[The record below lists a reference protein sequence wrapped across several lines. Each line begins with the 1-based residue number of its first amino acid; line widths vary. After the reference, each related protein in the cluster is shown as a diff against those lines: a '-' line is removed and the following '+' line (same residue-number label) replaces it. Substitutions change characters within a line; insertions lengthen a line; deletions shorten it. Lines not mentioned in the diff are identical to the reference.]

1 MKTVSLGLRLS
12 GVGTFLAVV
21 AVLFFPALRAQQN
34 TGELDVG
41 VRTTVDPD
49 IKFNKKAKAEVAA
62 QPRPRLY
69 AILQVH
75 QRVGPEKL
83 VKPVDAEMIAREVAH
98 QLDLQG
104 FHRVQ
109 APQKPEILIT
119 AEYGRGMLANPYL
132 GGDQV
137 IENPET
143 GMASVTPS
151 GLGYAQLLRQ
161 KTHGYEMKLQKAS
174 YEKLYIEV
182 RAWKYPSSAS
192 EKPRVMWTALMN
204 VDDPDN
210 RDLNTIFKD
219 ILAAGA
225 PYFDRKVDDPEVEV
239 FKPLAEG
246 NVKVGTPTVV
256 EPAKPTAR

>member
-1 MKTVSLGLRLS
+1 MKMNTPGLRRW
-12 GVGTFLAVV
+12 GVNVFLAVSV
-21 AVLFFPALRAQQN
+21 VLACRDLHAQQN

-49 IKFNKKAKAEVAA
+49 AKFDKKAKAETAA

-69 AILQVH
+69 AMLQVQ
-75 QRVGPEKL
+75 QRIGPEKL

-104 FHRVQ
+104 FHKVQ
-109 APQKPEILIT
+109 PPQKPEIVIT
-119 AEYGRGMLANPYL
+119 AEYGRGMLSNPYL

-151 GLGYAQLLRQ
+151 GLGFVQLLRQ
-161 KTHGYEMKLQKAS
+161 KTLGYEAKLQKAS

-204 VDDPDN
+204 VDDPDH
-210 RDLNTIFKD
+210 RDLNGIFKEM
-219 ILAAGA
+219 LAAGA
-225 PYFDRKVDDPEVEV
+225 HYFDRKVNDPEVEV
-239 FKPLAEG
+239 FKPLSEG
-246 NVKVGTPTVV
+246 NVEIGTPTEVV
-256 EPAKPTAR
+256 PAKPTGK